1 MRRTLVVVV
10 AGALVLGACGGGD
23 DDTADTTT
31 TAERPT
37 TTVERTTTT
46 AEPAVAGLLTPPA
59 GVTQEQA
66 DGFARDMVFAL
77 QDAGWPDLP
86 RETSVSLLE
95 DGLGL
100 GAQMCTLA
108 DSTDPSAVE
117 AAVTGLARQQGP
129 AMSQALVDSGLP
141 ADQADEL
148 SAGFVAGMTEASGAQ
163 LCPQWEAEFSAAAEQ
178 YG

>member
-1 MRRTLVVVV
+1 MRRTLIVVV
-10 AGALVLGACGGGD
+10 AGALTLGACGGGD
-23 DDTADTTT
+23 DDDTATTT
-31 TAERPT
+31 TEAPA

-46 AEPAVAGLLTPPA
+46 FEPEVAGLLTPPA

-86 RETSVSLLE
+86 RDTSVSLLE

-100 GAQMCTLA
+100 GAQMCALA

-117 AAVTGLARQQGP
+117 GAVTGLARQQGP
-129 AMSQALVDSGLP
+129 VMSQALVDSGLP

-148 SAGFVAGMTEASGAQ
+148 SGGFVAGMTQASGAQ

-178 YG
+178 YA